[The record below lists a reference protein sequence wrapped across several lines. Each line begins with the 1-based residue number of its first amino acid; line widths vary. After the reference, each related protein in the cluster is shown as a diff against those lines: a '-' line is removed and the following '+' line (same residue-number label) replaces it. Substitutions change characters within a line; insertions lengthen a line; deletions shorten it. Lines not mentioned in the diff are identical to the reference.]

1 MPASIVA
8 IFSILAAIWLL
19 LIAYA
24 QLTCSLI
31 PSIGTQCHDPRL
43 DVWMLPLFTAPVG
56 GFALLGVILAAVVA
70 MFRR

>member
-1 MPASIVA
+1 MPAPLVA
-8 IFSILAAIWLL
+8 IFSLIAAIWLL

-31 PSIGTQCHDPRL
+31 PSIGTQCHDERG

-56 GFALLGVILAAVVA
+56 GFALLGLILMAVVA
-70 MFRR
+70 MCRR

>member
-1 MPASIVA
+1 MPVA
-8 IFSILAAIWLL
+8 IFSILAAIWVL

-24 QLTCSLI
+24 QLTCSLF

-43 DVWMLPLFTAPVG
+43 DVWRLPLSTAPIG
-56 GFALLGVILAAVVA
+56 GFALLGVTLMSVVA